1 MRKMSSPRRILVAVK
16 RLEARSLPAVLKAA
30 QIARVSGAEVELF
43 HALSEPVYLDLYPAD
58 QVGGARSKDQ
68 LLTDA
73 RRKLEAIADRL
84 RVHSIRVK
92 ISVGWDF
99 PAYEAIVRQ
108 ALKSKAD
115 LIVVQRYGAKHTAA
129 ALMQLTDW
137 ELVKISP
144 MPILLVKSPR
154 PYRHPAILAAV
165 DPSHRFGKTL
175 ELDRSIL
182 RAASAWSQG
191 LGGQLHA
198 VHAYSALPLFGI
210 SPTATADAI
219 DTMVQ
224 EALRE
229 AAVKFERTLGT
240 VKVAKSRRYLLPA
253 RPIEAIAET
262 ARRTRSAIVVMGA
275 VSRSGLSRLLIGNTA
290 ERILDELPCDIL
302 VIKPASFRTPVSLKQ
317 RGARLRVAGSATM
330 LGYY

>member
-1 MRKMSSPRRILVAVK
+1 MRKMIPPRKILVAVK
-16 RLEARSLPAVLKAA
+16 RLESNSLPAVLKAA
-30 QIARVSGAEVELF
+30 QIARAFGAEVELF
-43 HALSEPVYLDLYPAD
+43 HALSEPVYLDLYEAD
-58 QVGGARSKDQ
+58 QVGAGRLENE

-84 RVHSIRVK
+84 RVHSIRAKV
-92 ISVGWDF
+92 SVSWDF

-115 LIVVQRYGAKHTAA
+115 LIVVQRYGAKHTAP

-144 MPILLVKSPR
+144 VPVLLVKNPR
-154 PYRHPAILAAV
+154 PYRHPGVLAAV
-165 DPSHRFGKTL
+165 DPGHRFGKTF

-182 RAASAWSQG
+182 RAGSALSEG
-191 LGGQLHA
+191 LRGKLHA

-210 SPTATADAI
+210 SPTATVDLI

-224 EALRE
+224 QARRR
-229 AAVKFERTLGT
+229 ASAKFDRTLGS
-240 VKVAKSRRYLLPA
+240 VKVPKSRRYLLAA

-275 VSRSGLSRLLIGNTA
+275 LSRSGLSRLLIGNTA
-290 ERILDELPCDIL
+290 ERILDELLCDIL
-302 VIKPASFRTPVSLKQ
+302 VIKPSSFRTPMALKQ
-317 RGARLRVAGSATM
+317 RGARLRVASSVNM